1 MVDINEIEFIE
12 ETEYFKFQH
21 GSCFCMSGDE
31 KKEKGKNDENVEEKL
46 LINNFTISN
55 VMQKG
60 IYFFKKKINIFSLS
74 DFLYK
79 IDNDSANINIKL
91 LPFEENVLL
100 IENDK
105 NDYLS
110 FIYTDKQNIYVFD
123 YGTDQVKLHCKV
135 NIRLK
140 AMKHISRYNIKGVC
154 LHLIMSKLG
163 LFQNVRSVL
172 SLMCLKK
179 KKKKKKTCVCA
190 LSRDDS
196 LLLLLSEDERV
207 LFMKEEGVVHECTE
221 FSLPVSAIDEKNG
234 IFLFAHSGT
243 ESFILKDEYKT
254 ELFKLNSISEKIH
267 INYERCSIICAKIL
281 ETSQK
286 KRKLFIVVL
295 YKEADDMTSVTYD
308 LQIEDYEI
316 RRVNYSINDF
326 FFEKNDESN
335 YIKCMYITEWKI
347 VVTFSSQSCEVVIYT
362 HNKNLLENENSNDLK
377 ILCIKEGYK
386 INTRKSDT
394 FFLSMFMYSKYVDKI
409 YRKSKLGNV
418 PFLKNPVVF
427 FLLQNNTQIVVE
439 YLDQYKL
446 EDNTNITLHGRD
458 IFLANETGT
467 NECDMQE
474 VTLLHPLTG
483 DVIETYL
490 PTKKNVLAMF
500 KTKELANTKVETSQ
514 PEKDNMLNMFRS
526 KNKPNEGSSAPIMEN
541 DQWSAPI
548 KKTDQWSAPIKKTDH
563 WSAPIKK
570 TDQWSA
576 PIKKN
581 DQWSAPI
588 KKNDQWSAPIKKN
601 DQRSAPIKK
610 NDQRSVVDNRDGE
623 VKLSDA
629 SSPWLGEEEKYN
641 VGDVNK
647 ERSSMN
653 KLSETNEEDQH
664 KYENIK
670 KTIYE
675 DKYIC
680 VQKLQDKYNK
690 FVNCGMFSCED
701 FLLNENVYAIEKEKV
716 PKMGRKKKECF
727 YDKTLGKVVFLDD
740 QEGGNRGST
749 EGKDGSTVDKKE
761 GKKKKKS
768 EFYNYFHCE
777 DFDFYKHEKL
787 SDMQCER
794 IIKKIEKKQ
803 QFLFDIREVFMSDQG
818 DNANG
823 HHQKARPRDAMADS
837 GEKKASCNEKKSSC
851 NEKKASCY
859 EKKARDKKGRTNRH
873 NRHIQVDVPEEH
885 MNKFYKELD
894 SYFSKKKL
902 LKVNSE
908 LVDAVKSARET
919 NMSWNIFEIVCY
931 NIFRYSDLKYCEALI
946 YFILKNAHINT
957 FSSSFFLLDHYFS
970 NLLMPY
976 VHVRGRC
983 NPQVDAKRNKLK
995 NQTILEKM
1003 NCDVKRDNSS
1013 ASIHDEKGDV
1023 DVEGVYNLDSDYSTD
1038 NYCEDD
1044 IHKKIKN
1051 EKNEKKKKELISKI
1065 IPIFKEEIKKEEELA
1080 QFLTLNYS
1088 IDFLNNRLCYFLS
1101 QNFLPIILDNNLNTI
1116 DDRLHIIKNYL
1127 FNFILSENHFSQN
1140 AEDSFAKDD
1149 KQ

>member
-1 MVDINEIEFIE
+1 MKKSQVKVKMVDINEIEFIE

-21 GSCFCMSGDE
+21 GSCFCMLGDG
-31 KKEKGKNDENVEEKL
+31 KKEKGKNEENVEEKL
-46 LINNFTISN
+46 SINNFTISN

-100 IENDK
+100 IENSK
-105 NDYLS
+105 SDYLS

-140 AMKHISRYNIKGVC
+140 AMKHISRYNIKGVSTSNTEKQMQS
-154 LHLIMSKLG
+154 INTIYPISNG
-163 LFQNVRSVL
+163 GN
-172 SLMCLKK
+172 
-179 KKKKKKTCVCA
+179 
-190 LSRDDS
+190 DS
-196 LLLLLSEDERV
+196 LLLLLSEDEKV
-207 LFMKEEGVVHECTE
+207 LLLREEGVVHECTE
-221 FSLPVSAIDEKNG
+221 FALPVSAVDEKNG
-234 IFLFAHSGT
+234 IFLFAQSGT

-254 ELFKLNSISEKIH
+254 ELFKLNSISKEIH
-267 INYERCSIICAKIL
+267 IKYERCSIICAKIL
-281 ETSQK
+281 ETCQK

-295 YKEADDMTSVTYD
+295 YIEADDLTSVTYD

-326 FFEKNDESN
+326 FFEKDEKSN
-335 YIKCMYITEWKI
+335 FIKCMYISEWKI
-347 VVTFSSQSCEVVIYT
+347 VVTFSSQSCEAVIYT
-362 HNKNLLENENSNDLK
+362 HNKNLLEDENSNDLK
-377 ILCIKEGYK
+377 MLCIKEGYK

-394 FFLSMFMYSKYVDKI
+394 FFLSLFMYSKYVDKI

-427 FLLQNNTQIVVE
+427 FLLQDNTQIVVE

-446 EDNTNITLHGRD
+446 EDNTNVTLHDRGT
-458 IFLANETGT
+458 LYANETGT

-474 VTLLHPLTG
+474 VTLLPPLTG

-490 PTKKNVLAMF
+490 PTKRNVLSMF
-500 KTKELANTKVETSQ
+500 TTKELAHTKVETSQ
-514 PEKDNMLNMFRS
+514 PKKDSMFDMFRS
-526 KNKPNEGSSAPIMEN
+526 KNKSNESSASIKESDQWRAPIKEN
-541 DQWSAPI
+541 DQWSA
-548 KKTDQWSAPIKKTDH
+548 
-563 WSAPIKK
+563 
-570 TDQWSA
+570 
-576 PIKKN
+576 
-581 DQWSAPI
+581 
-588 KKNDQWSAPIKKN
+588 
-601 DQRSAPIKK
+601 
-610 NDQRSVVDNRDGE
+610 VDNKNGE
-623 VKLSDA
+623 VKRSDA
-629 SSPWLGEEEKYN
+629 SFPWLGEEEKYN

-664 KYENIK
+664 KYVNIK

-690 FVNCGMFSCED
+690 FVNCGMFSCEY

-716 PKMGRKKKECF
+716 PKMGRKKKECY
-727 YDKTLGKVVFLDD
+727 YDRTLGKVVFLDD
-740 QEGGNRGST
+740 QGGDDRRSS
-749 EGKDGSTVDKKE
+749 EGKDGSAVDKKE

-777 DFDFYKHEKL
+777 DFNFYKHEKL

-818 DNANG
+818 DNTNG
-823 HHQKARPRDAMADS
+823 HPQKVRPCDATADS
-837 GEKKASCNEKKSSC
+837 GEEKASF
-851 NEKKASCY
+851 Y
-859 EKKARDKKGRTNRH
+859 EKKAHDKKGSTNRH
-873 NRHIQVDVPEEH
+873 NRDIQVDVPEEH
-885 MNKFYKELD
+885 MNKFYRELD

-908 LVDAVKSARET
+908 LVDAAKSARKT

-931 NIFRYSDLKYCEALI
+931 NIFRYSGLKYCEALI
-946 YFILKNAHINT
+946 YFILKNAHINS

-970 NLLMPY
+970 YLLMPY
-976 VHVRGRC
+976 VNVRGRC
-983 NPQVDAKRNKLK
+983 NPQVDAKRNMLK
-995 NQTILEKM
+995 NQMILEKI
-1003 NCDVKRDNSS
+1003 NCDIKQDNSS
-1013 ASIHDEKGDV
+1013 ASIHDEKGEV

-1065 IPIFKEEIKKEEELA
+1065 IPIFNEEINKEEELT
-1080 QFLTLNYS
+1080 QFLILNYS

-1101 QNFLPIILDNNLNTI
+1101 QNFLPIILDNNLNKI

-1127 FNFILSENHFSQN
+1127 FNVILSENDFSQN
-1140 AEDSFAKDD
+1140 AEDTFAKGD